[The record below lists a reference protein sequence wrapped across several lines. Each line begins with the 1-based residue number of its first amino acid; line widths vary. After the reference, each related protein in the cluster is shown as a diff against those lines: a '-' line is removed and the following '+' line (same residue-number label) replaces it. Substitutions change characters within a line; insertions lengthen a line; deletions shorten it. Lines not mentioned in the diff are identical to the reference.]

1 MLTTQRRARRG
12 SERRRIDVVGDRC
25 GSRSLKTAA
34 VLLEQ
39 LDLATREGNPGYM
52 LEIG

>member
-12 SERRRIDVVGDRC
+12 SERRRSDVVGDRC
-25 GSRSLKTAA
+25 SGLSLKTAA
-34 VLLEQ
+34 VLLERPNP
-39 LDLATREGNPGYM
+39 ATREGDPEHE